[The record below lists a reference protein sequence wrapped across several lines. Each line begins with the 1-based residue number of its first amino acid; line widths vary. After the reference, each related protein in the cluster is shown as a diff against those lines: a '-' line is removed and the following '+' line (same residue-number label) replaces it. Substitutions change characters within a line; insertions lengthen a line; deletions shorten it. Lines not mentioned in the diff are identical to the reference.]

1 MTTAEERCMARPR
14 LMATGT
20 DARGRT
26 GRTDA
31 GRGRSFVRLALQRR
45 LLSDV
50 VLLLC
55 TAGARAYYLPGTVPV
70 SYAVGDELQGN
81 VSRGRLPSQ
90 PDGGDGGGGGKGG
103 GRQGD

>member
-1 MTTAEERCMARPR
+1 MGVYGDRTEMGP
-14 LMATGT
+14 G
-20 DARGRT
+20 DAR
-26 GRTDA
+26 A
-31 GRGRSFVRLALQRR
+31 AAAYVAC
-45 LLSDV
+45 

-81 VSRGRLPSQ
+81 VSRGGLPSQ